1 MTEAELLELDK
12 QLPLLRERASLLVR
26 ACSTRP
32 QWVNRIVLEQEMQAI
47 GLTAV
52 LPADA
57 RSRWEVFAAERDRVR
72 SELDRVKLL
81 AERIKFEQSMLPLN
95 SELIGHLD
103 EIEALL
109 LSAENIS
116 TSRLDR
122 KVMQA
127 EQREHREA
135 MERLL
140 FRIAPDWTE
149 NELRSLRVTIADR
162 ESVREVRAAMTES
175 DRTRS
180 GVQAE
185 LRSIREQLS
194 EISELE
200 SESGYTNKDGQAWIR
215 ESDEPGWIGD
225 KGRKHA
231 HFTTLEWFALLPVK
245 PDALRHAARVFE
257 EAWRNLELEQLRAAH
272 EAATELPGMSESSAS
287 RGSWGL
293 WSAAALAAM
302 AAAGLGAAGWS
313 TAAIAASAAAAA
325 LAALA
330 LLRQLRRRRGAARAA
345 APSGAGAAGSRRG
358 RPARPAPGAAGAA
371 LAAERAPADAASAAK
386 ARLAAAERRVA
397 AALASLV
404 REPSAALAALL
415 ANQIAAGNPSGSDPP
430 GIAGNNS
437 RDEGFAA
444 VRAYAEEAAASS
456 ADAKLSAAS
465 EASRSS
471 MPSTAVLLE
480 RLRALIDTRLDELRS
495 SEHDAHRRNE
505 LKRRRARLQA
515 QEQALLEAADA
526 AAGNAST
533 ITADWRDWLMDRALP
548 PTLSPEAA
556 METFDLAE
564 QAMLRLQAYDRIAAK
579 AAVLDSQLAAYDA
592 AADRLS
598 DAFPSETKSAAGD
611 SVIALRL
618 LHNEAIRQT
627 NINKQVNDLH
637 TKLAEY
643 NLQLAEL
650 ETALERLLI
659 GQQQWF
665 SAAEAADEL
674 QLLEV
679 LAKSERIH
687 QIESQRFRLSAEL
700 NAGMSEEQLRTI
712 EAWFAESDAEQL
724 ASMRARAEEERA
736 EHEKRKS
743 DLLSMRGRQQQ
754 QMDLLYRDT
763 DRQRLTAER
772 ERTSAALEQ
781 LVERYAVL
789 AMSMTMIQRTK
800 RVMEEER
807 QPAVIREASRFMAL
821 LSEGKYR
828 RIAVPEGEQTIWLE
842 QADGR
847 LIDSQ
852 FLSRGTAEQLYL
864 AMRFALADEAS
875 GAVELPMILDDLFVN
890 FDRNRLEAAIQ
901 VIAELSGRRQ
911 IIMLTCHEHVRDL
924 MIGSLP
930 NVQLVE
936 LT

>member
-1 MTEAELLELDK
+1 
-12 QLPLLRERASLLVR
+12 
-26 ACSTRP
+26 
-32 QWVNRIVLEQEMQAI
+32 
-47 GLTAV
+47 
-52 LPADA
+52 
-57 RSRWEVFAAERDRVR
+57 
-72 SELDRVKLL
+72 
-81 AERIKFEQSMLPLN
+81 MLPLN

-122 KVMQA
+122 KVMEA

-140 FRIAPDWTE
+140 YRIAPDWTE

-215 ESDEPGWIGD
+215 ESEEPEWSGD
-225 KGRKHA
+225 KGRNHA
-231 HFTTLEWFALLPVK
+231 NFTTLEWFALLPVK
-245 PDALRHAARVFE
+245 PDALRHAARAFE

-272 EAATELPGMSESSAS
+272 EAATELPRMSESSAS

-293 WSAAALAAM
+293 WAAAALAAM

-325 LAALA
+325 LAAPA

-358 RPARPAPGAAGAA
+358 RPARPAAGAAGAA

-415 ANQIAAGNPSGSDPP
+415 ANQKLPAIHPAATLPASP
-430 GIAGNNS
+430 GTTAATRAS
-437 RDEGFAA
+437 R
-444 VRAYAEEAAASS
+444 
-456 ADAKLSAAS
+456 LSALTPRKRLRPLQT
-465 EASRSS
+465 RSSPPHRRKPLS

-480 RLRALIDTRLDELRS
+480 SLRALIDTRLDELRS

-505 LKRRRARLQA
+505 LSRRRARLQA

-526 AAGNAST
+526 AAGKCKHNHSRLARLADGKSTSADT
-533 ITADWRDWLMDRALP
+533 ITGSGDGDLRFGRASYAP
-548 PTLSPEAA
+548 AA
-556 METFDLAE
+556 SI
-564 QAMLRLQAYDRIAAK
+564 DRIAAK

-618 LHNEAIRQT
+618 LHNEAIRHT
-627 NINKQVNDLH
+627 NINKQINDLH
-637 TKLAEY
+637 TKLTEY
-643 NLQLAEL
+643 NLQLSEL

-665 SAAEAADEL
+665 SA
-674 QLLEV
+674 
-679 LAKSERIH
+679 
-687 QIESQRFRLSAEL
+687 
-700 NAGMSEEQLRTI
+700 T
-712 EAWFAESDAEQL
+712 
-724 ASMRARAEEERA
+724 
-736 EHEKRKS
+736 
-743 DLLSMRGRQQQ
+743 
-754 QMDLLYRDT
+754 
-763 DRQRLTAER
+763 
-772 ERTSAALEQ
+772 
-781 LVERYAVL
+781 
-789 AMSMTMIQRTK
+789 
-800 RVMEEER
+800 
-807 QPAVIREASRFMAL
+807 
-821 LSEGKYR
+821 
-828 RIAVPEGEQTIWLE
+828 
-842 QADGR
+842 
-847 LIDSQ
+847 
-852 FLSRGTAEQLYL
+852 
-864 AMRFALADEAS
+864 
-875 GAVELPMILDDLFVN
+875 
-890 FDRNRLEAAIQ
+890 
-901 VIAELSGRRQ
+901 
-911 IIMLTCHEHVRDL
+911 
-924 MIGSLP
+924 GSS
-930 NVQLVE
+930 
-936 LT
+936 